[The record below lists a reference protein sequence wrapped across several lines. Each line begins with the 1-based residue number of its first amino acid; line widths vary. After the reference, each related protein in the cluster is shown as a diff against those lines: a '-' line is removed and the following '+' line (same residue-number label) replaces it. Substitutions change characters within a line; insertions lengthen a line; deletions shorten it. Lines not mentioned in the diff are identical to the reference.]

1 MEDLLVSVYR
11 LINIYNS
18 KSRGTHLYECGA
30 VLYTAQVHTLEAIGT
45 HDGITLTETASLLF
59 VTRAAVSQCVK
70 QLCAMGLV
78 CREDMG
84 TVGGAQGLHLTEKG
98 RSVYSEHR
106 ERHKDM
112 LKAIEDVWNG
122 LSDEAKES
130 IKKMMSVTEKHIL
143 DLEG

>member
-1 MEDLLVSVYR
+1 
-11 LINIYNS
+11 
-18 KSRGTHLYECGA
+18 
-30 VLYTAQVHTLEAIGT
+30 VLYTAQVHTLEAIAA
-45 HDGITLTETASLLF
+45 HDGITLTETAALLF

-78 CREDMG
+78 SREDMG

-98 RSVYSEHR
+98 RSVISEHR
-106 ERHKDM
+106 ARHEDM
-112 LKAIEDVWNG
+112 LNAIGEVWNG
-122 LSDEAKES
+122 LSEEAKES